1 MVTQIGKK
9 DVCKKS
15 LRVGRLLT
23 VFTLLGVLLLVIA
36 GCSKKMPE
44 NMVFVKGGTFQM
56 GTDEVLEVGFFD
68 EPGDMFEGAKPT
80 HPVKVSSFYI
90 SKYEVTQSEWKDIM
104 GKNPSTNQGDNL
116 PVESVSW
123 NEAVYFCNQ
132 KSLREGLTPAYT
144 INGDDVSCDW
154 GVNGYRLPTEAE
166 WEYAAKGGN
175 KSKGF
180 LFAGSNNINEVAWCT
195 GNSDEVTHAVGT
207 KSPNEL
213 GLYDMSGNVWEWC
226 WDIVDENYYQ
236 NSPKDNPRGPEKGDE
251 RVLRGGAY
259 VFISYDGEDCRI
271 PVRFPTESEVNFP
284 IFGLRLARTK

>member
-1 MVTQIGKK
+1 
-9 DVCKKS
+9 S
-15 LRVGRLLT
+15 
-23 VFTLLGVLLLVIA
+23 
-36 GCSKKMPE
+36 
-44 NMVFVKGGTFQM
+44 TFQM
-56 GTDEVLEVGFFD
+56 GTDEVLEVAFFD
-68 EPGDMFEGAKPT
+68 EPGDMFEGAKPA
-80 HPVKVSSFYI
+80 HPVQVSSFYI
-90 SKYEVTQSEWKDIM
+90 SKYAVTQSEWKDIM
-104 GKNPSTNQGDNL
+104 GKNPSNNEGDNL

-123 NEAVYFCNQ
+123 NDAVYFCNQ

-166 WEYAAKGGN
+166 WEYAAKGGK

-180 LFAGSNNINEVAWCT
+180 KFAGSNNINEVAWYM
-195 GNSDEVTHAVGT
+195 GNSDELTHAVGA

-226 WDIVDENYYQ
+226 WDKYDEDYYK
-236 NSPKDNPRGPEKGDE
+236 NSPKNNPMGAEKGDE

-259 VFISYDGEDCRI
+259 AFFSSEGDDCRI
-271 PVRFPTESEVNFP
+271 PVRFPAESELNFP